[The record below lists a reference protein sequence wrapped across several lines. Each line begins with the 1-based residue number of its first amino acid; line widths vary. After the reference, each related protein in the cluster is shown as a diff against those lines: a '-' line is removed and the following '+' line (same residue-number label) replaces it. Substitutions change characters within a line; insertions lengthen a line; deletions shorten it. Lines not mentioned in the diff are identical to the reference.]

1 MGFMDS
7 LSGLHP
13 DAQKFFSE
21 LGPSGGP
28 QSKVDTSFPR
38 NQSKPTGYSDVLN
51 DVAETY
57 PALAPHAKNAIVYDA
72 PPPTENAT
80 AKYPKDLETYPPW
93 EDWNPHPGKTTVELY
108 KSFQSRPEL
117 RDALAGDMIHIAG
130 AIHPETGKP
139 VDPVYYGLKQ
149 QVKKARS
156 PEQIAKDYRAYKQD
170 QKEGEDR
177 SFSKWFNNSRSEA
190 YVRGRLFPDKNDSWK
205 HFYDENPKLA
215 STIDRIGSYLR
226 TGKDTKEK

>member
-1 MGFMDS
+1 
-7 LSGLHP
+7 
-13 DAQKFFSE
+13 
-21 LGPSGGP
+21 
-28 QSKVDTSFPR
+28 
-38 NQSKPTGYSDVLN
+38 
-51 DVAETY
+51 
-57 PALAPHAKNAIVYDA
+57 
-72 PPPTENAT
+72 
-80 AKYPKDLETYPPW
+80 
-93 EDWNPHPGKTTVELY
+93 
-108 KSFQSRPEL
+108 
-117 RDALAGDMIHIAG
+117 MIHIAG

-190 YVRGRLFPDKNDSWK
+190 YVRGRLFPDKNDNWK